1 MATTYTDTAGNDVS
15 CPNHIFAPTCSGEFT
30 DEGGNMIRC
39 NFQGDGTDS
48 SNCPEGCTYN
58 PSSEISFDKTW
69 TEWSEITSDNT
80 DLSSN
85 ISFNEN
91 CFNICGEGNYMTME
105 GGRPTCQAVDSCVND
120 QITDSSPFSDM
131 CNNTDDGGRLVR
143 YQGIESTPVWFVTQK
158 SANMGDNFMG
168 GVDAIVWDENSLGQN
183 PDDTELNNFRD
194 TLSSMWTNADRPLSD
209 NEIRGLM
216 GGLRTNQLM
225 ADTMEGYVENVDD
238 GEFYN
243 NFPEGYI
250 DMTTL
255 RNDINEGRGSVVKC
269 HSGNAPSWDNFECS
283 GTDPRT
289 DGDIPSEASQSH
301 FGPEHIIYEEVIDF
315 FNSRR
320 EEMARELVPTG
331 AQQTEQDRV
340 SLMGIMGDAAANP
353 LFEECMN
360 ELFETDFLP
369 SPYESELEIMNE
381 IRSITNINDLT
392 QDHITYIRL
401 KLKKI
406 AQTDETDAVACMN
419 RLNIGES
426 ICNTGISDKILKS
439 AYLVSAMMGMNN
451 LDVSTIERGTPE
463 YMRLTRL
470 INELGY
476 LLPQAFKKIIDISLF
491 YEEQYCG
498 SVTTSTRVLEKLY
511 ENLYENNRNVEINIM
526 PSFDINTLID
536 NDPIYFF
543 QKMAII
549 FVIAYSASIVLRA
562 LKDVKKIVE

>member
-1 MATTYTDTAGNDVS
+1 MATTYTNSAGDEVN
-15 CPNHIFAPTCSGEFT
+15 CPNYIFEATCTGEFT
-30 DEGGNMIRC
+30 DESGQRVQC
-39 NFQGDGTDS
+39 DFPDDGRDS

-85 ISFNEN
+85 MSFNQN
-91 CFNICGEGNYMTME
+91 CFDICGPQHYITM
-105 GGRPTCQAVDSCVND
+105 
-120 QITDSSPFSDM
+120 
-131 CNNTDDGGRLVR
+131 DGGTPMCTEANQCSILSDQSEYAEMCSNKTVGS
-143 YQGIESTPVWFVTQK
+143 QTEMFEGVDTPVWFVRQRA
-158 SANMGDNFMG
+158 SNLAGDFMG
-168 GVDAIVWDENSLGQN
+168 GVDAIVWDENSLDQTAE
-183 PDDTELNNFRD
+183 DYDTQLTNLRN
-194 TLSSMWTNADRPLSD
+194 TLSGMWSNSERALSD
-209 NEIRGLM
+209 NEIRELA

-225 ADTMEGYVENVDD
+225 TETMEGYVGNADN
-238 GEFYN
+238 GQFYV
-243 NFPEGYI
+243 NFPEGYT
-250 DMTTL
+250 DMTSL

-269 HSGNAPSWDNFECS
+269 HSGNAPSWTNFVCS
-283 GTDPRT
+283 GTNPRT
-289 DGDIPSEASQSH
+289 DGDIPGEASESH
-301 FGPEHIIYEEVIDF
+301 FGPQHIIYEEVIDF

-320 EEMARELVPTG
+320 EEMARELIPS
-331 AQQTEQDRV
+331 ASEQTDQDRV
-340 SLMGIMGDAAANP
+340 SLMGMLGDAAANP

-360 ELFETDFLP
+360 ELFETKFLP

-381 IRSITNINDLT
+381 IRSITSINDLT
-392 QDHITYIRL
+392 PDHITYIRL

-426 ICNTGISDKILKS
+426 ICHTGISDKILKS

-498 SVTTSTRVLEKLY
+498 SVTTSTRVLEQVYK
-511 ENLYENNRNVEINIM
+511 NLYENNRNVEINIM

-549 FVIAYSASIVLRA
+549 FVIAYSASIILRA
-562 LKDVKKIVE
+562 LKDIKKIVE

>member
-1 MATTYTDTAGNDVS
+1 MTTTYTDAEGNEVS
-15 CPNHIFAPTCSGEFT
+15 CPNHIFEPTCTGEFT
-30 DEGGNMIRC
+30 DTGGTIVQCDFSSAER
-39 NFQGDGTDS
+39 DS

-58 PSSEISFDKTW
+58 PSSEISFNKTW
-69 TEWSEITSDNT
+69 TQWSEITVDNT
-80 DLSSN
+80 DLSNN

-105 GGRPTCQAVDSCVND
+105 GGRPTCQEVDSCVID
-120 QITDSSPFSDM
+120 QITDNSPFSDM
-131 CNNTDDGGRLVR
+131 CNNTDDGGLLVT
-143 YQGIESTPVWFVTQK
+143 YQGIESTPAWFVTQK
-158 SANMGDNFMG
+158 SANMADNFMG
-168 GVDAIVWDENSLGQN
+168 GVSAIVWDENDLDSSA
-183 PDDTELNNFRD
+183 DDYDTQLSNLRNMWSNTE
-194 TLSSMWTNADRPLSD
+194 RPLSD

-216 GGLRTNQLM
+216 GGLRTNQMM
-225 ADTMEGYVENVDD
+225 ANTMVGYVEDIDD

-255 RNDINEGRGSVVKC
+255 RNDINRDRGSLVKC
-269 HSGNAPSWDNFECS
+269 YQDNIPSWTNFECS
-283 GTDPRT
+283 GTNPMT
-289 DGDIPSEASQSH
+289 DGDIPEEASGSH

-315 FNSRR
+315 FNFRR

-331 AQQTEQDRV
+331 TQQTEQDRV
-340 SLMGIMGDAAANP
+340 SLMGMIGDAAANP

-369 SPYESELEIMNE
+369 PSYESELEIMNE

-392 QDHITYIRL
+392 QEHITYIRL

-406 AQTDETDAVACMN
+406 AQTDETDAVSCMN

-498 SVTTSTRVLEKLY
+498 SVTTSTRVLEQIY
-511 ENLYENNRNVEINIM
+511 TNLYENNRNVEINIM

-562 LKDVKKIVE
+562 FKDVKKIVE